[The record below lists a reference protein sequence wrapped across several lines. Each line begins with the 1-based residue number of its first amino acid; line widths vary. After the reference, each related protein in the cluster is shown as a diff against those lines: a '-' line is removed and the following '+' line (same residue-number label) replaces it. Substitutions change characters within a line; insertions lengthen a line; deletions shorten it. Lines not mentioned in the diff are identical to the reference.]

1 MKKKLSL
8 LIIFAVC
15 IVLVI
20 GILGACNKNPEVEY
34 KDRSGVIFYL
44 DGTQYY
50 QLNFGGAANYLKDLI
65 ADGAAEPV
73 WPEDPKK
80 EGYEFVGWYITDSTG
95 NNYKEEFTLEKLNA
109 MLANGES
116 LPGAVYARM
125 QSLENP
131 EYLVRFYTY
140 DGKYSGSVM
149 VAEGNLVPERAIPSI
164 AYERDFV
171 GWTTEQGNAEAGMSL
186 LSDRVS
192 ADVELYQ
199 LFLDSRYIPYAEI
212 TPSEEFERIKDF
224 YNDGYYFE
232 TYESSYALWDNFKI
246 EGADWAELK
255 AFKAFDGNVEVIET
269 LFDGE
274 AVTGYVLPLEPGEN
288 RFKLK
293 AVYGAVYGRFEGVFD
308 ETEIVINRKSENINV
323 TFDISGDGSRYQYF
337 RGTEGEKLTEY
348 PKPQKAGTEFKG
360 WEIRDENGDYL
371 AGQLFDPEEDV
382 LYEGIGVLQAVFVA
396 EDDDPTIEVSGTDQ
410 LTITANAGF
419 IPEGTSLS
427 PRSGENDESQG
438 EFLGWSYSDGDG
450 RILIL
455 RKGEESV
462 ESSDCGK
469 ILYIL
474 DEDYKLTS
482 GWKLPDSENDE
493 NRITLQ
499 KFNKYTLT
507 FKNISFEGEEV
518 KGVDEEYDTYY
529 FDFKDATLPKPY
541 RVGYTFTGWYDE
553 DGNKVTVIPA
563 DSTGNKTFSANW
575 KPIEYYITYM
585 LDGGTNAE
593 GNPPKYDVEDDEI
606 KLRDPTKEGY
616 EFLGW
621 YDENDTKV
629 TEIPA
634 GSTGD
639 KTFWAKWEL
648 EHYTITLYIDDEK
661 KYPMDPP
668 TYTIYDEIVSLP
680 TPPERQGYTFSG
692 WYEGADPVVLPAIP
706 LGSTGHKTFT
716 AVWTP
721 VEYKIKYILNGGT
734 IADGDTD
741 IYTVQQRVTL
751 ERPTREG
758 YNFLGWYDNAA
769 FEGEEVKNIPKGS
782 TGDKTFYAKWTPEEY
797 AITYNLD
804 GGYNN
809 AENPTSYNIE
819 SEINLEDPYRPGYTF
834 KGWYDENDTKVTGIR
849 AGSTGDREFR
859 AKWEK
864 NR

>member
-8 LIIFAVC
+8 LIIFALC
-15 IVLVI
+15 LALVI
-20 GILGACNKNPEVEY
+20 GILGACNKKNPEVEY

-50 QLNFGGAANYLKDLI
+50 QLNLGGLANYFKELA
-65 ADGAAEPV
+65 ADAAIEPE
-73 WPEDPKK
+73 WPENPQK
-80 EGYEFVGWYITDSTG
+80 EGYEFVGWYTMDATG
-95 NNYKEEFTLEKLNA
+95 KGYKEEFTLEKLNS
-109 MLANGES
+109 MLENGES
-116 LPGAVYARM
+116 LPKAVYARM
-125 QSLENP
+125 QDLENP
-131 EYLVRFYTY
+131 EYLVRFYT
-140 DGKYSGSVM
+140 DEGSYSGSVM

-164 AYERDFV
+164 AYEMDFV

-232 TYESSYALWDNFKI
+232 TYESSYALWDNFEI

-255 AFKAFDGNVEVIET
+255 AFDDDGEVIET

-288 RFKLK
+288 RFTLK
-293 AVYGAVYGRFEGVFD
+293 AVYGAVYGGDNGVFD

-323 TFDISGDGSRYQYF
+323 TFDIFGDGSRYQYF

-348 PKPQKAGTEFKG
+348 PKPPKADAEFKG

-396 EDDDPTIEVSGTDQ
+396 EDDDPTIDDSVTGE
-410 LTITANAGF
+410 LTITANNDAGF

-518 KGVDEEYDTYY
+518 KGVDKYDEYY
-529 FDFKDATLPKPY
+529 FDFKDATLPEPY
-541 RVGYTFTGWYDE
+541 RAGYTFEGWYENGNLVEKIEITE
-553 DGNKVTVIPA
+553 DNIGNRIFTAKWELVP
-563 DSTGNKTFSANW
+563 
-575 KPIEYYITYM
+575 YYISYE
-585 LDGGTNAE
+585 GAE
-593 GNPPKYDVEDDEI
+593 ISSSEYTEYTI
-606 KLRDPTKEGY
+606 KKEVKLPEPTKKGY

-621 YDENDTKV
+621 YANAEFTGSAV
-629 TEIPA
+629 TVIPA

-639 KTFWAKWEL
+639 KTFWAKWKVIPYSITYIVDNQSYSVTK
-648 EHYTITLYIDDEK
+648 YTIETESVDFPAAPEK
-661 KYPMDPP
+661 
-668 TYTIYDEIVSLP
+668 E
-680 TPPERQGYTFSG
+680 GYTFEG
-692 WYEGADPVVLPAIP
+692 WYENGNLVEKIEITEDNIGNRSFYAKWEIITYSITYIVDNKVDSVTQYTIETGLDALPEAP
-706 LGSTGHKTFT
+706 EK
-716 AVWTP
+716 
-721 VEYKIKYILNGGT
+721 
-734 IADGDTD
+734 
-741 IYTVQQRVTL
+741 
-751 ERPTREG
+751 EG
-758 YNFLGWYDNAA
+758 YTFKGWYDNAA
-769 FEGEEVKNIPKGS
+769 FKGEAVKNIQKGS
-782 TGDKTFYAKWTPEEY
+782 TGDKTF
-797 AITYNLD
+797 
-804 GGYNN
+804 
-809 AENPTSYNIE
+809 
-819 SEINLEDPYRPGYTF
+819 
-834 KGWYDENDTKVTGIR
+834 
-849 AGSTGDREFR
+849 R

-864 NR
+864 IDDETGY

>member
-1 MKKKLSL
+1 MD
-8 LIIFAVC
+8 A
-15 IVLVI
+15 
-20 GILGACNKNPEVEY
+20 
-34 KDRSGVIFYL
+34 
-44 DGTQYY
+44 
-50 QLNFGGAANYLKDLI
+50 
-65 ADGAAEPV
+65 
-73 WPEDPKK
+73 
-80 EGYEFVGWYITDSTG
+80 TG
-95 NNYKEEFTLEKLNA
+95 KGYKEEFTLEKLNA

-131 EYLVRFYTY
+131 EYLVRFYT
-140 DGKYSGSVM
+140 DEGSYSGSVM
-149 VAEGNLVPERAIPSI
+149 VAEGNLVPEEAIPSI
-164 AYERDFV
+164 DYNDSDSEKFM
-171 GWTTEQGNAEAGMSL
+171 GWTTEQGNAEAGRSIF
-186 LSDRVS
+186 SDRVTS
-192 ADVELYQ
+192 DVELYQ

-255 AFKAFDGNVEVIET
+255 AFDDDGEVIET

-288 RFKLK
+288 RFTLK
-293 AVYGAVYGRFEGVFD
+293 AVYGAVYGEVEGVFD

-323 TFDISGDGSRYQYF
+323 TFDISGNGSRYQYF

-348 PKPQKAGTEFKG
+348 PKPPKAGTEFKG

-382 LYEGIGVLQAVFVA
+382 LYEGIGVLKAVFVA
-396 EDDDPTIEVSGTDQ
+396 EEDDDPTIEVSNTGE
-410 LTITANAGF
+410 LTITANNDAGNDAGFMF

-427 PRSGENDESQG
+427 AGSGENDESEG
-438 EFLGWSYSDGDG
+438 EFLGWSYGDGDG

-482 GWKLPDSENDE
+482 GWKLPDGKKE
-493 NRITLQ
+493 IKLQ

-507 FKNISFEGEEV
+507 FKFEGEEV
-518 KGVDEEYDTYY
+518 KGVDKYDEYY
-529 FDFKDATLPKPY
+529 FDFKDATLPEPY
-541 RVGYTFTGWYDE
+541 RVGYTFEGWYDK
-553 DGNKVTVIPA
+553 DGEKVTVIHA
-563 DSTGNKTFSANW
+563 GSTGNKTFSANW

-593 GNPPKYDVEDDEI
+593 DNPPKYDVEDDEI

-616 EFLGW
+616 EFRGW
-621 YDENDTKV
+621 YDNPEFTDSRV
-629 TEIPA
+629 TVIPA

-639 KTFWAKWEL
+639 KVFWAKWEL
-648 EHYTITLYIDDEK
+648 KHYTITLYIDDEK

-668 TYTIYDEIVSLP
+668 TYTILDEIVSLP
-680 TPPERQGYTFSG
+680 IPPERQGYIFSG
-692 WYEGADPVVLPAIP
+692 WYEGANPVVLPAIP

-751 ERPTREG
+751 ETPTREG
-758 YNFLGWYDNAA
+758 YKFLGWYD
-769 FEGEEVKNIPKGS
+769 EDGKKVTEIPAGS
-782 TGDKTFYAKWTPEEY
+782 TGDKTFW
-797 AITYNLD
+797 
-804 GGYNN
+804 
-809 AENPTSYNIE
+809 
-819 SEINLEDPYRPGYTF
+819 
-834 KGWYDENDTKVTGIR
+834 
-849 AGSTGDREFR
+849 

-864 NR
+864 IDDVTGY

>member
-15 IVLVI
+15 IALVI

-34 KDRSGVIFYL
+34 KKPSGVIFYL

-50 QLNFGGAANYLKDLI
+50 QLNLGGLANYFKELA
-65 ADGAAEPV
+65 ADAAIEPE
-73 WPEDPKK
+73 WPENPQK
-80 EGYEFVGWYITDSTG
+80 EGYEFVGWYTMDATG
-95 NNYKEEFTLEKLNA
+95 KGYKEEFTLEKLNA

-131 EYLVRFYTY
+131 EYLVRFYT
-140 DGKYSGSVM
+140 DEGSYSGSVM
-149 VAEGNLVPERAIPSI
+149 VAEGNLVPEEAIPSI
-164 AYERDFV
+164 DYNDSDSEKFM

-255 AFKAFDGNVEVIET
+255 AFDGNVEVIET

-288 RFKLK
+288 RFRLE
-293 AVYGAVYGRFEGVFD
+293 AVYGAVYGGAKGVFD

-382 LYEGIGVLQAVFVA
+382 LYEGIGVLKAVFVS
-396 EDDDPTIEVSGTDQ
+396 EENDPTIEAGTGE
-410 LTITANAGF
+410 LTITANNDAGNDAGFMF

-427 PRSGENDESQG
+427 AGSGENDESEG
-438 EFLGWSYSDGDG
+438 EFLGWSYGDGDG

-482 GWKLPDSENDE
+482 GWKLPDGKNK
-493 NRITLQ
+493 ITLQ

-507 FKNISFEGEEV
+507 FEKISFEGEEV
-518 KGVDEEYDTYY
+518 KGVDKYDKYY

-541 RVGYTFTGWYDE
+541 RAGYTFEGWYENGNLVEKIEITEDNIGNRILTAKWELVPYYISYEGAEISSSVYTIEEKFELPKPTKKGYNFIDWYDNPEFTGSAVTVIPKGSTGDKTFWAKWTPVPYYIVYEGAEIYPSEYEYTIEDEVELPEPYRVGYKFRGWYDN
-553 DGNKVTVIPA
+553 DKFTGSAVTVIPA
-563 DSTGNKTFSANW
+563 GSTGDKKFYAKWT
-575 KPIEYYITYM
+575 PEEYTITYN

-606 KLRDPTKEGY
+606 KLSDPTKKGY
-616 EFLGW
+616 KFLGW
-621 YDENDTKV
+621 YDEDGKKV
-629 TEIPA
+629 TGIPA
-634 GSTGD
+634 GSTG
-639 KTFWAKWEL
+639 
-648 EHYTITLYIDDEK
+648 
-661 KYPMDPP
+661 
-668 TYTIYDEIVSLP
+668 
-680 TPPERQGYTFSG
+680 
-692 WYEGADPVVLPAIP
+692 
-706 LGSTGHKTFT
+706 
-716 AVWTP
+716 
-721 VEYKIKYILNGGT
+721 N
-734 IADGDTD
+734 
-741 IYTVQQRVTL
+741 RV
-751 ERPTREG
+751 
-758 YNFLGWYDNAA
+758 
-769 FEGEEVKNIPKGS
+769 
-782 TGDKTFYAKWTPEEY
+782 
-797 AITYNLD
+797 
-804 GGYNN
+804 
-809 AENPTSYNIE
+809 
-819 SEINLEDPYRPGYTF
+819 
-834 KGWYDENDTKVTGIR
+834 
-849 AGSTGDREFR
+849 FR

>member
-8 LIIFAVC
+8 LIIFALC
-15 IVLVI
+15 LALVI
-20 GILGACNKNPEVEY
+20 GILGACNKKNPEVEY

-50 QLNFGGAANYLKDLI
+50 QLNLGGLANYFKELA
-65 ADGAAEPV
+65 ADAAIEPE
-73 WPEDPKK
+73 WPENPQK
-80 EGYEFVGWYITDSTG
+80 EGYEFVGWYTMDATG
-95 NNYKEEFTLEKLNA
+95 KGYKEEFTLEKLNS

-164 AYERDFV
+164 AYEMDFK
-171 GWTTEQGNAEAGMSL
+171 GWTTEQGNAEAGRSIF
-186 LSDRVS
+186 SDRVTS
-192 ADVELYQ
+192 DVELYQ
-199 LFLDSRYIPYAEI
+199 LCLDNRYIPYAEI
-212 TPSEEFERIKDF
+212 TPSAEFERIKDF
-224 YNDGYYFE
+224 FNDGYYFE

-255 AFKAFDGNVEVIET
+255 AFKNFDDNEVEVIET

-288 RFKLK
+288 RFTLK
-293 AVYGAVYGRFEGVFD
+293 AVYGAVYGEDNGVFD
-308 ETEIVINRKSENINV
+308 VTEIVINRKSENINV

-382 LYEGIGVLQAVFVA
+382 LYEGIGVLKAVFVA
-396 EDDDPTIEVSGTDQ
+396 EDDDPTIAVFGTDE

-427 PRSGENDESQG
+427 AGSGENDESEG
-438 EFLGWSYSDGDG
+438 EFLGWSYGDGDG

-455 RKGEESV
+455 LKGEESV

-482 GWKLPDSENDE
+482 GWKLPDGKNK
-493 NRITLQ
+493 ITIQ
-499 KFNKYTLT
+499 KFNKYDLT

-518 KGVDEEYDTYY
+518 KGVDEYDEYY
-529 FDFKDATLPKPY
+529 FDFKGATLPEPY
-541 RVGYTFTGWYDE
+541 RAGYTFAGWYDNAE
-553 DGNKVTVIPA
+553 FTGSAVTVIPEVN
-563 DSTGNKTFSANW
+563 TGDETFWAKW
-575 KPIEYYITYM
+575 TPIEYTITYN

-593 GNPPKYDVEDDEI
+593 GNPTKYDVEDDEI
-606 KLRDPTKEGY
+606 KLSVPTRKGY
-616 EFLGW
+616 RFLGW
-621 YDENDTKV
+621 YDNAEFTGSAV
-629 TEIPA
+629 TVIPA

-648 EHYTITLYIDDEK
+648 KHYTITLYIDDEK
-661 KYPMDPP
+661 YPMYPP

-706 LGSTGHKTFT
+706 LGSTDHKTFT

-734 IADGDTD
+734 IANGDTD
-741 IYTVQQRVTL
+741 IYTVQERVTL
-751 ERPTREG
+751 KTPTREG
-758 YNFLGWYDNAA
+758 YKFL
-769 FEGEEVKNIPKGS
+769 
-782 TGDKTFYAKWTPEEY
+782 
-797 AITYNLD
+797 
-804 GGYNN
+804 
-809 AENPTSYNIE
+809 
-819 SEINLEDPYRPGYTF
+819 
-834 KGWYDENDTKVTGIR
+834 GWYDENDTKVTGIP
-849 AGSTGDREFR
+849 AGSTGDRTFR

>member
-15 IVLVI
+15 IALVI

-44 DGTQYY
+44 DGIQYY
-50 QLNFGGAANYLKDLI
+50 QLNLGGVANYFKELA
-65 ADGAAEPV
+65 ADAAIEPE
-73 WPEDPKK
+73 WPENPQK
-80 EGYEFVGWYITDSTG
+80 EGYEFVGWYTMDATG

-125 QSLENP
+125 QDLENP

-164 AYERDFV
+164 AYEMDFV
-171 GWTTEQGNAEAGMSL
+171 GWTTEQGNAEAGRSIF
-186 LSDRVS
+186 SDRVTS
-192 ADVELYQ
+192 DVELYQ
-199 LFLDSRYIPYAEI
+199 LCLDDRYIPYAEI
-212 TPSEEFERIKDF
+212 TPSAEFERIKDF
-224 YNDGYYFE
+224 FNDGYYFE
-232 TYESSYALWDNFKI
+232 TYESSYALWDNFEI
-246 EGADWAELK
+246 AGADWAELK
-255 AFKAFDGNVEVIET
+255 AFKAFDDNEDEVEVIET

-293 AVYGAVYGRFEGVFD
+293 AVYGAVYGRVEEVFD

-323 TFDISGDGSRYQYF
+323 TFDIFGDGSRYQYF

-382 LYEGIGVLQAVFVA
+382 LYEGIGVLKAVFVA
-396 EDDDPTIEVSGTDQ
+396 EENDPTIAVSDTDDE
-410 LTITANAGF
+410 LTITANNDAGNDAGFMF

-427 PRSGENDESQG
+427 AGSGENDESEG
-438 EFLGWSYSDGDG
+438 EFLGWSYSYGDG
-450 RILIL
+450 RDERILIL

-482 GWKLPDSENDE
+482 GWKLPDDKNE
-493 NRITLQ
+493 IKLQ

-507 FKNISFEGEEV
+507 FKFEGEEV
-518 KGVDEEYDTYY
+518 KGVDKYDEYY

-541 RVGYTFTGWYDE
+541 RAGYTFEGWYENGNLVEKIEITEDNIGNRIFTAKWELVPYYISYEGAEISSSEYTEYTIKKEVKLPEPTKKGYEFRGWYDNAAFKGE
-553 DGNKVTVIPA
+553 AVKIIP
-563 DSTGNKTFSANW
+563 K
-575 KPIEYYITYM
+575 
-585 LDGGTNAE
+585 
-593 GNPPKYDVEDDEI
+593 
-606 KLRDPTKEGY
+606 
-616 EFLGW
+616 
-621 YDENDTKV
+621 
-629 TEIPA
+629 

-639 KTFWAKWEL
+639 KTFWAKWKVIPYSITYYIVDNQSYSVTK
-648 EHYTITLYIDDEK
+648 YTIETESVDFPAAPEK
-661 KYPMDPP
+661 
-668 TYTIYDEIVSLP
+668 E
-680 TPPERQGYTFSG
+680 GYTFEG
-692 WYEGADPVVLPAIP
+692 WYENGNL
-706 LGSTGHKTFT
+706 
-716 AVWTP
+716 
-721 VEYKIKYILNGGT
+721 VEKIEIT
-734 IADGDTD
+734 
-741 IYTVQQRVTL
+741 
-751 ERPTREG
+751 E
-758 YNFLGWYDNAA
+758 DNI
-769 FEGEEVKNIPKGS
+769 GNRS
-782 TGDKTFYAKWTPEEY
+782 FYAKWEI
-797 AITYNLD
+797 ITYSITYIVDNKVDSVTQYTIETGLD
-804 GGYNN
+804 
-809 AENPTSYNIE
+809 ALPEAPE
-819 SEINLEDPYRPGYTF
+819 KEGYTF
-834 KGWYDENDTKVTGIR
+834 KGWYDEYGKKVTGIP
-849 AGSTGDREFR
+849 AGSTGDRVFR

-864 NR
+864 IDDVTGY

>member
-15 IVLVI
+15 IALVI
-20 GILGACNKNPEVEY
+20 GILGACNKKNPEVEY

-50 QLNFGGAANYLKDLI
+50 QLNLGGLANYFKELA
-65 ADGAAEPV
+65 ADAAIEPE
-73 WPEDPKK
+73 WPENPQK
-80 EGYEFVGWYITDSTG
+80 EGYEFVGWYTMDATG
-95 NNYKEEFTLEKLNA
+95 KGYKEEFTLEKLNA

-116 LPGAVYARM
+116 LPRAVYARM
-125 QSLENP
+125 QDLENP
-131 EYLVRFYTY
+131 EYLVRFYT
-140 DGKYSGSVM
+140 DEGSYSGSVM
-149 VAEGNLVPERAIPSI
+149 VAEGNLVPEEAIPSI
-164 AYERDFV
+164 DYNDSDSEKFM
-171 GWTTEQGNAEAGMSL
+171 GWTTEQGNAEAGRSIFF
-186 LSDRVS
+186 DRVTS
-192 ADVELYQ
+192 DVELYQ
-199 LFLDSRYIPYAEI
+199 LCLDDRYIPYAEI
-212 TPSEEFERIKDF
+212 TPSAEFERIKDF
-224 YNDGYYFE
+224 FNDGYYFE

-255 AFKAFDGNVEVIET
+255 AFKAFDDNEDEVIET

-288 RFKLK
+288 RFKLR
-293 AVYGAVYGRFEGVFD
+293 AVYGAVYGGFEGVFD

-348 PKPQKAGTEFKG
+348 PKPPKAGTEFKG

-382 LYEGIGVLQAVFVA
+382 LYEGIGVLKAVFVA
-396 EDDDPTIEVSGTDQ
+396 EENDPTIAVSDTDDE
-410 LTITANAGF
+410 LTITANNDAGNDAGFMF

-427 PRSGENDESQG
+427 AGSGENDESEG
-438 EFLGWSYSDGDG
+438 EFLGWSYGDGDG

-482 GWKLPDSENDE
+482 GWKLPEDKNE
-493 NRITLQ
+493 IKLQ

-507 FKNISFEGEEV
+507 FKFEGEEV
-518 KGVDEEYDTYY
+518 KGVDKYDEYY

-541 RVGYTFTGWYDE
+541 RAGYTFEGWYENGNLVEKIEITE
-553 DGNKVTVIPA
+553 DNIGNRIFTAKWELVP
-563 DSTGNKTFSANW
+563 
-575 KPIEYYITYM
+575 YYISYE
-585 LDGGTNAE
+585 GAE
-593 GNPPKYDVEDDEI
+593 ISSSEYTEYTI
-606 KLRDPTKEGY
+606 KKEVKLPEPTKKGY

-621 YDENDTKV
+621 YDNAAFEGKAVKN
-629 TEIPA
+629 IPK

-648 EHYTITLYIDDEK
+648 KHYTITYLES
-661 KYPMDPP
+661 PLDPS
-668 TYTIYDEIVSLP
+668 TYTILDEIVSLP
-680 TPPERQGYTFSG
+680 IPPERKGYIFRG

-706 LGSTGHKTFT
+706 LGSTDHKTFT

-734 IADGDTD
+734 IANGDTD
-741 IYTVQQRVTL
+741 IYTVQERVTL
-751 ERPTREG
+751 KTPTREG
-758 YNFLGWYDNAA
+758 YKFL
-769 FEGEEVKNIPKGS
+769 
-782 TGDKTFYAKWTPEEY
+782 
-797 AITYNLD
+797 
-804 GGYNN
+804 
-809 AENPTSYNIE
+809 
-819 SEINLEDPYRPGYTF
+819 
-834 KGWYDENDTKVTGIR
+834 GWYDENDTKVTGIP
-849 AGSTGDREFR
+849 AGSTGDRTFR